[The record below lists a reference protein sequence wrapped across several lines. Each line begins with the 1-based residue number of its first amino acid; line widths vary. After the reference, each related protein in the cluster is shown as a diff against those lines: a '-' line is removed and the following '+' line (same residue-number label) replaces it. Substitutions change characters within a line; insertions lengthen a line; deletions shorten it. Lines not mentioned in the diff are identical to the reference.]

1 MKYEPDIDLIDH
13 NYHDSDWIALVTNI
27 NDPTFSGRCQVRVLG
42 LMDNITL
49 DHLPWAVPINSPIFA
64 GDGAGSISIP
74 KVGQFVRIQFNNGD
88 IYAPEYIAIQNIDTE
103 LIKKIK
109 DDYPGTHVLL
119 HDPAEELLIIFQ
131 PKSGLLIYHKE
142 SFIQITP
149 DTLITMST
157 PNGDSII
164 QMDNDVINITTK
176 NEVNISGASVVEV
189 NAEEV
194 KIIGSKTT
202 KIGAPPYQHAILGE
216 TFWGMMQTLATMV
229 DQKYPQTAGV
239 ASGIVE
245 AGKQSATSTNVLIGI

>member
-1 MKYEPDIDLIDH
+1 
-13 NYHDSDWIALVTNI
+13 
-27 NDPTFSGRCQVRVLG
+27 
-42 LMDNITL
+42 MDNITA

-88 IYAPEYIAIQNIDTE
+88 IYAPEYTAIQNIDTE
-103 LIKKIK
+103 LIKRIK
-109 DDYPGTHVLL
+109 DDYAGTHVLL
-119 HDPAEELLIIFQ
+119 YDPVEELTVIFQ
-131 PKSGLLIYHKE
+131 PNSGLLIYHKE
-142 SFIQITP
+142 SFVQLGS
-149 DTLITMST
+149 DTLVTFST

-164 QMDNDVINITTK
+164 QMDGDTINISTKNDVN
-176 NEVNISGASVVEV
+176 VAAASTVEV

-194 KIIGSKTT
+194 KIIGSKKT

-245 AGKQSATSTNVLIGI
+245 ATKQAATSTNVLIGI